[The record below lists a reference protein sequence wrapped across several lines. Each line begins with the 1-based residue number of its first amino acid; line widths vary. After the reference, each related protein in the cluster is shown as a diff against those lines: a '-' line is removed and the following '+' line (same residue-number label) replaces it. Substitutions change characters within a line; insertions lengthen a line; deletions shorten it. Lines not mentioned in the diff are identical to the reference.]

1 MHDLRLIH
9 TDLKPE
15 NILLVSSESIRV
27 PDYKVVT
34 ELLTF
39 CLPIKVLFRT
49 YIDYQFSLAI
59 PYLPL
64 TWQCH
69 VGTTCVAV
77 TNKWLW
83 RTATAGIPLILMCTG
98 IWLLILLTDYAEL
111 QLHKYISFSKFYFYL
126 QWRFLYDH
134 QRMVLS
140 SRTFQNLVLSSWLIL
155 GVRLSRAKTTIMWC
169 RQDITV
175 HQKLSLV

>member
-1 MHDLRLIH
+1 M
-9 TDLKPE
+9 
-15 NILLVSSESIRV
+15 
-27 PDYKVVT
+27 
-34 ELLTF
+34 
-39 CLPIKVLFRT
+39 
-49 YIDYQFSLAI
+49 
-59 PYLPL
+59 
-64 TWQCH
+64 W
-69 VGTTCVAV
+69 
-77 TNKWLW
+77 
-83 RTATAGIPLILMCTG
+83 TG

-111 QLHKYISFSKFYFYL
+111 QLHKYISLSKLYFYL

-169 RQDITV
+169 RQDITE